1 MRSPIGEP
9 PLVLSRH
16 AVRVGYVDTDK
27 AGVVHHSTY
36 LSYLEAA
43 RIAHQRARGL
53 SYHDFEVE
61 TGLALPVVEAHL
73 RYRSPARFDD
83 ELIVES
89 WVEEVTRAKVVYAQR
104 VMREDEVLVE
114 GKVVLACVDMQKGQ
128 IVSIPPRIAATCRK
142 P

>member
-1 MRSPIGEP
+1 MKSPIGEP
-9 PLVLSRH
+9 PPVLSRH

-43 RIAHQRARGL
+43 RIEHQRARGL

-61 TGLALPVVEAHL
+61 TGLALPVVDAHL

-83 ELIVES
+83 ALTIET
-89 WVEEVTRAKVVYAQR
+89 WVAEVTRAKVVYAQR

-114 GKVVLACVDMQKGQ
+114 AQIVLACVAMDEGR
-128 IVSIPPRIAATCRK
+128 IVSIPARIAESCRK